1 MIRLA
6 VILSALAVLSLTLSS
21 LGTRG
26 RWWHFR
32 AGLALFALSGLLG
45 ALALLVGIIAWT
57 RGSTLAACAAITGAM
72 VLIGPLTAAIGA
84 VGKPMIHDISTDQD
98 LLDPSVAAKQR
109 EAYPDVQPLLLGI
122 PPAEAFG
129 RARAAATKLGW
140 QILSARPEEGTIEA
154 TDQTG
159 WFGFIDDVTVRVRPS
174 NGGSRIDVRST
185 SRVGKSDV
193 GMNAKRIREFMGAM
207 TSG

>member
-1 MIRLA
+1 MNRLA
-6 VILSALAVLSLTLSS
+6 VILSALAVLSLASSS

-32 AGLALFALSGLLG
+32 AGLGLFALSGLLG
-45 ALALLVGIIAWT
+45 ALALFFGVIAWT
-57 RGSTLAACAAITGAM
+57 RGSMVGAGAAITGAI

-84 VGKPMIHDISTDQD
+84 VGKPMIHDISTDQE
-98 LLDPSVAAKQR
+98 LLDENVAAKQR
-109 EAYPDVQPLLLGI
+109 EAYPDIKPLLLEV
-122 PPAEAFG
+122 PPTEAFS

-140 QILSARPEEGTIEA
+140 QIVSARPEDGIIEA

-159 WFGFIDDVTVRVRPS
+159 WFGFIDDVTVRIRPS

-193 GMNAKRIREFMGAM
+193 GMNAKRIREFMAAM
-207 TSG
+207 